1 MIKILRSKSLIVLIC
16 LVIVLISYLLLSKNS
31 VVGSISETEITLT
44 ANQKREHN
52 SDFEEQRKDYAFVS
66 FDNLYEN
73 TSLYF
78 GSKIYQVGHIKK
90 LDSEHKYMLVALDGN
105 DVSKMCKIK
114 YNLASF
120 AQNIS
125 NLKEDDAIKFYGK
138 VLSVDNYVNE
148 KGREMSRPVISANF
162 IQMKLHK

>member
-1 MIKILRSKSLIVLIC
+1 MIKILRSKSLIVLSC
-16 LVIVLISYLLLSKNS
+16 LIIVLISYLLLSKNN
-31 VVGSISETEITLT
+31 VVGSISDTEIALT
-44 ANQKREHN
+44 ANQKKERV
-52 SDFEEQRKDYAFVS
+52 SDFERQRKNYAFVS

-78 GSKIYQVGHIKK
+78 GSKIYQFGHIKK
-90 LDSEHKYMLVALDGN
+90 FDSEHKYMLVALDGN

-114 YNLASF
+114 YNLANF

-125 NLKEDDAIKFYGK
+125 NLKEDDAIKFYGE
-138 VLSVDNYVNE
+138 VLSVDNYVND